1 MRVGLRLK
9 PDLLPLAVCTSSG
22 TIGHSLS
29 LGTAD
34 AVCVV
39 SASCCLA
46 DASATA
52 IGNRIRSKK
61 DIQSAIE
68 FGKNIDG
75 VQGLVIILEDEM
87 GIWGDLEVI
96 PLHLKKG

>member
-1 MRVGLRLK
+1 MNIGLQIDSRQGPK
-9 PDLLPLAVCTSSG
+9 AVCTSSA

-29 LGTAD
+29 LGKAD

-39 SASCCLA
+39 SDSCALA

-52 IGNRIRSKK
+52 IGNSVHSQK

-68 FGKNIDG
+68 IAKSIEDIHGLAIIIDHDI
-75 VQGLVIILEDEM
+75 GL
-87 GIWGDLEVI
+87 WGDIELV
-96 PLHLKKG
+96 PLQRKKG